1 MLRDFETRQSS
12 LDYLASL
19 QYLYGLT
26 DYEKERIARYD
37 PDTLDLERVLRVLA
51 RLGNPQQ
58 GFRSIHI
65 AGTKGKGSVAA
76 MCASVLQNA
85 GYCTGLYTSPHLHT
99 FRERIQIDSQLMPQA
114 ALTALVQAHRPLFD
128 QEPQL
133 TTFEAITALAFAYF
147 AQNNVDLA
155 VIEVGLGGR
164 LDATNV
170 ITPQVSVITSLSFD
184 HTYLLGHTLADIARE
199 KGGIIKPGR
208 PTVCEP
214 QAPEALAVIREI
226 CDERGSPLTLV
237 GRDWTWQRK
246 ALAPD
251 LSGQSFDVVHNT
263 TPSPLDGHYATSLLG
278 SHQISNAVAAIAALN
293 VLQQNGVPL
302 QPHHVRQ
309 GLAGARWPGRFEI
322 LRREPPLVLDCAH
335 NGDSVAKLAATLSEA
350 FGPDRLWTFI
360 LGVSKDKDVEAML
373 HALAPMTGRL
383 LATQSRHQR
392 AMHTHEI
399 VALVEK
405 IWQIAGFP
413 WPEVVVTEDVGAAL
427 NLALAQGNAPVCVT
441 GSIFVVADAREAWT
455 LATGG
460 DLPETDTGVAV
471 GLSALAPQSIPSPVT
486 APIIFE

>member
-1 MLRDFETRQSS
+1 
-12 LDYLASL
+12 LDYQASL
-19 QYLYGLT
+19 QYLYNLT
-26 DYEKERIARYD
+26 DYDKERIARYD
-37 PDTLDLERVLRVLA
+37 PDTLDLGRVRRILA
-51 RLGNPQQ
+51 RMGNPQQ
-58 GFRSIHI
+58 RFRSIHI

-76 MCASVLQNA
+76 MCASILQNA
-85 GYCTGLYTSPHLHT
+85 GFCTGLYTSPHLHT
-99 FRERIQIDSQLMPQA
+99 FRERIQINSQLLPQA
-114 ALTALVQAHRPLFD
+114 DLEALVQAHRPLFE

-133 TTFEAITALAFAYF
+133 TTFEAITALAFVYF
-147 AQNNVDLA
+147 AQNTVDLA

-170 ITPQVSVITSLSFD
+170 ITPLVSVITSLSFD

-214 QAPEALAVIREI
+214 QAPAALAVIRQI
-226 CDERGSPLTLV
+226 CHERESPLTLV

-251 LSGQSFDVVHNT
+251 LSGQSFDVLHNT
-263 TPSPLDGHYATSLLG
+263 VPSPLDGHYTTSLLG
-278 SHQISNAVAAIAALN
+278 SHQISNAVAAIAALD

-322 LRREPPLVLDCAH
+322 LRRDPPLVLDCAH
-335 NGDSVAKLAATLSEA
+335 NGDSVAKLVTTLSEA
-350 FGPDRLWTFI
+350 FGRDRRWTFI

-373 HALAPMTGRL
+373 HALAPVTGRL

-392 AMHTHEI
+392 AMSPHEL
-399 VALVEK
+399 VELVEK
-405 IWQIAGFP
+405 IWPATGFP
-413 WPEVVVTEDVGAAL
+413 WPQVVVAEDVGAAL
-427 NLALAQGNAPVCVT
+427 NLALAHGAGPGGQAQENAPVCVT
-441 GSIFVVADAREAWT
+441 GSIFVVADAREAWA

-460 DLPETDTGVAV
+460 DLPETDTGVAM
-471 GLSALAPQSIPSPVT
+471 GLCALKPQSVPSLVAAPVT
-486 APIIFE
+486 FE